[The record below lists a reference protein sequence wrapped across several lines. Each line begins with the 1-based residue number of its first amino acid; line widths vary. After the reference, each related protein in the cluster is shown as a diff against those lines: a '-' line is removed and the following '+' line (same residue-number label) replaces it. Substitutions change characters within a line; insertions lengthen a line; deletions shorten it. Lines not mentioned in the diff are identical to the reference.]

1 MADETLLGKK
11 PPRKYM
17 ERDRKKK
24 PESDS
29 EEKKVRSEKSKRDAL
44 YGAELEE
51 DDGTK
56 DGMAVMDGN
65 TLVPSGKTKPMS
77 DKDWSEA
84 NDRRMSRTK
93 Y

>member
-1 MADETLLGKK
+1 MADTTLLGKK
-11 PPRKYM
+11 PARKYM
-17 ERDRKKK
+17 QRDRSEKKA
-24 PESDS
+24 E
-29 EEKKVRSEKSKRDAL
+29 EEKPKVRSEAEKRKAL
-44 YGAELEE
+44 YKADEE